1 VEDIHSIP
9 VLATAVGG
17 VFTHRLSGF

>member
-17 VFTHRLSGF
+17 VFTHRQSGF

>member
-17 VFTHRLSGF
+17 VFTHHQSGF